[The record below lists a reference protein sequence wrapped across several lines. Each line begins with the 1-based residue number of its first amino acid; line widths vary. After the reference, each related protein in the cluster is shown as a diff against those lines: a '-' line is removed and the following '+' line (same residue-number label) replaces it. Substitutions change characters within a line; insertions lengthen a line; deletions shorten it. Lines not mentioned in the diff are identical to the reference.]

1 MKYHYEVH
9 DDCIDPKLQTKVWD
23 YIQRQK
29 FYATRKNKSYPDP
42 GTIVEYYPFENKKE
56 YMEELSGSVN
66 NQFMHRCIFGDN
78 EKELMMNHPP
88 ILELW
93 LAINNFLG
101 NKFKID
107 GDPEGIAIKS
117 PTGKGIV
124 KRVYVNAQPN
134 EMIKR
139 SHAVHRDT
147 VDLSEETHY
156 TLLYIANPEWYSTWF
171 GENVF
176 YESDEDSLDKQ
187 QFQKGFGQSRG
198 FGIGDPYAII
208 PPKPGRIILYD
219 GRTLH
224 TTKPTSIWSNE
235 MRKAVVFRIR
245 KVRK

>member
-9 DDCIDPKLQTKVWD
+9 DDCIDPKLQKRVWD
-23 YIQRQK
+23 YIQKQK
-29 FYATRKNKSYPDP
+29 FYATRKDKGYPDP
-42 GTIVEYYPFENKKE
+42 GTIVEYYPVENKQE
-56 YMEELSGSVN
+56 YMQELSGSVN

-78 EKELMMNHPP
+78 EKELMNHPP

-93 LAINNFLG
+93 LSINKVLG

-117 PTGKGIV
+117 PLNKGVV
-124 KRVYVNAQPN
+124 KRVYVNAQPD
-134 EMIKR
+134 ETIKR

-147 VDLSEETHY
+147 IDLNEETHY
-156 TLLYIANPEWYSTWF
+156 TLLYIANPEWYPTWF

-176 YESDEDSLDKQ
+176 YESDDESLDKQ

-198 FGIGDPYAII
+198 FGIGDPYAIV
-208 PPKPGRIILYD
+208 PSKAGRIILYD
-219 GRTLH
+219 GRTPH
-224 TTKPTSIWSNE
+224 TTRPTSVWAKE

-245 KVRK
+245 KIR